1 MKLHKTTIHRLV
13 LEKGCGCSAVREYE
27 DQRYTKPLAEGKFT
41 PCDKHKTQKAI
52 VEFAGEMLLESLD
65 KEAESAGK
73 SLPSNAFR
81 PVVEG
86 DTGGVSAQGESVQT
100 MGIANLPKRNT
111 DGSPMQRQKRDPLQ
125 ITKVLVDRPDQ
136 IRHKASDT
144 GNLNIAA
151 ADEEVGDGITI
162 SGDIDTVAEDP
173 RLSGVVADGLG
184 EIEDALDELDM
195 KDAGVPRNV
204 LNQATD

>member
-1 MKLHKTTIHRLV
+1 MKLTKTTINRLM
-13 LEKGCGCSAVREYE
+13 LEKGCGCNAVREYE

-65 KEAESAGK
+65 KEAETAGK
-73 SLPSNAFR
+73 SIVASPFR
-81 PVVEG
+81 PVTDEG
-86 DTGGVSAQGESVQT
+86 GGGIVATGESQEI
-100 MGIANLPKRNT
+100 MSGINLPKRNN
-111 DGSPMQRQKRDPLQ
+111 DGSPMQRQKRDPMQ
-125 ITKVLVDRPDQ
+125 ITKVSVDRPDQ
-136 IRHKASDT
+136 VRHKAPDT
-144 GNLNIAA
+144 GNLNVAVA
-151 ADEEVGDGITI
+151 EEVGDGITI

-173 RLSGVVADGLG
+173 RLSGFVADGLG
-184 EIEDALDELDM
+184 EIEDALDEYDM